1 MSSSWKAVWAV
12 FCGGLACGAFIGKV
26 PPALPAMRDELGLT
40 LVETG
45 LIATVF
51 NVIGGVGGI
60 AFGVLCDRF
69 GHKRLG
75 VAGLAVM
82 AGGGLLGAAATSFP
96 ALLASRFLEGAGF
109 MLFAVA
115 GPALV
120 NAALAGP
127 AERAKAFSLWSAYMP
142 TGGSIAL
149 LAAPL
154 ALALAGWRGLWLAL
168 ALAALGCLVLVVR
181 AAPSPRYGGVG
192 SLRLAVESLR
202 QKGSLVLSALFAFYV
217 AQWTSVMIWLPTY
230 AIDERGASA
239 ASVGLLTALMV
250 LANIPGNL
258 GGGWLLARGVRRG
271 PLVVGACAAAA
282 LCSLGMLTTI
292 LPDGARFALVLAFSA
307 CAGTIPAAIFSG
319 VAAHAKS
326 TQHIGTTNGM
336 VMQAS
341 QLGQFLGPMAIAW
354 LATRFGWGASL
365 WAMLAFAAGG
375 AACGL
380 AIGRIEKAA
389 GAAS

>member
-1 MSSSWKAVWAV
+1 MSPGWKAVWAV

-26 PPALPAMRDELGLT
+26 PPALPGMRGELGLT

-45 LIATVF
+45 LIATLF
-51 NVIGGVGGI
+51 NVIGGIGGMLVGI
-60 AFGVLCDRF
+60 LCDRF

-75 VAGLAVM
+75 LAGLAIM
-82 AGGGLLGAAATSFP
+82 AGGGLLGAAATSFA

-120 NAALAGP
+120 NAALGAPG
-127 AERAKAFSLWSAYMP
+127 ERAKAFSLWSAYMP

-154 ALALAGWRGLWLAL
+154 VMALAGWRGLWVAL
-168 ALAALGCLVLVVR
+168 ALAALACLALVAR
-181 AAPSPRYGGVG
+181 AVPAPRFGGVS

-202 QKGSLVLSALFAFYV
+202 QKGSLMLALLFAFYV

-239 ASVGLLTALMV
+239 ATVGLLTALMV

-271 PLVVGACAAAA
+271 PLVIAACCAAA
-282 LCSLGMLTTI
+282 LCSLGMLTGA
-292 LPDGARFALVLAFSA
+292 LPDGARFALVLVFSA

-319 VAAHAKS
+319 VAAHAR
-326 TQHIGTTNGM
+326 TPQHIGTTNGR

-341 QLGQFLGPMAIAW
+341 QFGQFLGPMAVAW
-354 LATRFGWGASL
+354 LATRFGWGATL
-365 WAMLAFAAGG
+365 WAMLAFAASG

-380 AIGRIEKAA
+380 AVSRIEKTLA
-389 GAAS
+389 GTR